1 MGVIN
6 KKILLFFKFYQI
18 FKNIHWNDPAEP
30 LILKQTINVFNEE
43 SLVWRVD
50 IFSSKEFMKNKETT
64 ARYYNLLLNQ
74 GHAVGIAWKL
84 YKYFAGPESV

>member
-1 MGVIN
+1 
-6 KKILLFFKFYQI
+6 
-18 FKNIHWNDPAEP
+18 
-30 LILKQTINVFNEE
+30 
-43 SLVWRVD
+43 
-50 IFSSKEFMKNKETT
+50 MKNKETT